1 MSKIKKLEKN
11 IINNIAAGEIV
22 EGPSSV
28 VKELIENSIDAQ
40 SSSINVY
47 IKKSGLKSIVIQDN
61 GCGIASNDLKVAFE
75 RHTTSKI
82 SSKKDLM
89 NINTLGFRGE
99 ALPSI
104 ASVSMLKAISKPEN
118 SKKAYEIEIDGGDEK
133 SFKIGVLENS
143 GTFISVENLFYNIPA
158 RMKFIKSEKR
168 ELNKITDI
176 VKSYSLCY
184 PSISFRYFHDN
195 KPVFELKE
203 NTLKG
208 RILDIFGKQYSKSLL
223 KVEYSQEGYS
233 ITGFTGNIDLL
244 RKRKTNQFMFLND
257 RLIRDNSIDKA
268 IRRPYFSASD
278 RGEHPFYVLNLKV
291 PNESVDVNVH
301 PNKNEV
307 RFKND
312 QHLYHLVKR
321 SISESVKDVL
331 NTMPTFYK
339 DNQHDALDNVDILDF
354 RKDLIKEIPE
364 NIQKHFVNY
373 ESIDKETTDDKN
385 TDNFQ
390 DDDYLEQNDS
400 NLLYT
405 INDVWQIHNKY
416 ILTEINQGLLIIDQ
430 HVAHERVLYEIAK
443 SDVDKNGVKS
453 QSLLFPQYLDFQKD
467 EYNYIVEIFPYL
479 NKLGFRLRE
488 FGENTIIIES
498 SPVETPFGTETDI
511 IREILDIY
519 IKYSE
524 INSSF
529 IDKMCATYACKAA
542 IKAGEKLEVQE
553 IKHLINRL
561 FMTKNPYFCPHGR
574 PIIINLT
581 EEELDERFERK

>member
-1 MSKIKKLEKN
+1 MSQIKKLEKN
-11 IINNIAAGEIV
+11 IINNIAAGEII

-40 SSSINVY
+40 STNINIY

-61 GCGIASNDLKVAFE
+61 GCGISNDDLKIAFD

-104 ASVSMLKAISKPEN
+104 ASVSMLKAVSKTQN
-118 SKKAYEIEIDGGDEK
+118 TKKAYEMIIDGGDEK
-133 SFKIGVLENS
+133 DFKVGILENP
-143 GTFISVENLFYNIPA
+143 GTSISVENLFYNIPA

-168 ELNKITDI
+168 EMNKITEI

-184 PSISFRYFHDN
+184 PNISFNYFHDN
-195 KPVFELKE
+195 KAIFELKE

-208 RILDIFGKQYSKSLL
+208 RILDIFGKRYKKSLL
-223 KVEYSQEGYS
+223 KVEYSQEDYS
-233 ITGFTGNIDLL
+233 VTGFTGNIDLL

-257 RLIRDNSIDKA
+257 RLIKDNFIDKA

-321 SISESVKDVL
+321 SISDSVKDVL

-339 DNQHDALDNVDILDF
+339 DNPHEAVENIDILDF
-354 RKDLIKEIPE
+354 RKDLIKEIPD

-373 ESIDKETTDDKN
+373 ESMEEEHVSNTNIDSSQDDEYLDKN
-385 TDNFQ
+385 
-390 DDDYLEQNDS
+390 DS
-400 NLLYT
+400 SLLYS

-443 SDVDKNGVKS
+443 SDVEKNGVKS
-453 QSLLFPQYLDFQKD
+453 QSLLFPQYLDFQKE

-498 SPVETPFGTETDI
+498 SPVETPFGTEIDI

-519 IKYSE
+519 IKHSE
-524 INSSF
+524 VNSSF

-542 IKAGEKLEVQE
+542 IKAGEKLEGQE

-581 EEELDERFERK
+581 EDELDERFERK